1 MPKNTTVIAQRGDG
15 FCLRLAAEED
25 AAAYYAQN
33 YCPLDQETARLTGCK
48 ESFTREEV
56 LAFFQRAVRD
66 QDRYFFLILSPDGRI
81 IGETMLNEI
90 DRELRCA
97 NFRIA
102 LFHLGERGK
111 GIGSWAIEATCDF
124 AFSQLRLHRLS
135 LDVYS
140 FNPRAE
146 QAYRKAG
153 FRREGVLRDAVRDGG
168 RYADDILMAMLED
181 EWRTRKAAH
190 GLPGPEIGK

>member
-1 MPKNTTVIAQRGDG
+1 MPKDPIVIAQRDG
-15 FCLRLAAEED
+15 FRLRLAAEED
-25 AAAYYAQN
+25 AAAYYEQN
-33 YCPLDQETARLTGCK
+33 YCPLDRETARLTGSK
-48 ESFTREEV
+48 SSFTREEV
-56 LAFFQRAVRD
+56 LAFFRAAVRGQD
-66 QDRYFFLILSPDGRI
+66 QYLFLILSPGGKI
-81 IGETMLNEI
+81 IGESVINEL
-90 DRELRCA
+90 DPELRCA

-102 LFHLGERGK
+102 LFHPAEQGR

-124 AFSQLRLHRLS
+124 AFSQLGLHRLS

-146 QAYRKAG
+146 RAYRRAG

-181 EWRTRKAAH
+181 EWRARKAAH